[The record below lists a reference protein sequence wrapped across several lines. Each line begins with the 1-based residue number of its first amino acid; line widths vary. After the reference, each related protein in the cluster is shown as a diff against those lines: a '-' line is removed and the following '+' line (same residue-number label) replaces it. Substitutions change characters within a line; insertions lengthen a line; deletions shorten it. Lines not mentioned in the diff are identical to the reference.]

1 MISAPH
7 RLAGDTAAPARDVA
21 AAACRPSQWWARAL
35 LASAVFTVAPH
46 HLPAQGTPI
55 SVEPRWST
63 EAWHSLSTPFTLAL
77 NRRLTPEAGSLRV
90 FVGEVEV
97 TALLEP
103 QQLLLTYPARLKG
116 VITAG
121 EHRVKVF
128 LDSPTGEWVELG
140 SFPLRLRTRAGFEQA
155 RIAPTLDLAG
165 EGRWEGEDGSD
176 APVQSDLGASL
187 NATLASEHRRGTFSL
202 ESSFA
207 VVGVPERPAALRFA
221 ELGED
226 APLVDLSSYLVEA
239 RLGGATLSVG
249 HLQFGRHR
257 LVAQGFSARGVSA
270 SVPIARGV
278 SLELAATGGSS
289 QVGWSD
295 LVSLSERQ
303 HQMRSATLQLEFFP
317 TVPGV
322 ARLAL
327 TWLDGSLLPRSGFDR
342 GAVVAAERSR
352 GGGAQLHLALPSGRL
367 GLEAGWARMRLDDG
381 FDAEL
386 EEGLAVEPVASS
398 TSSGHY
404 AELQATLLEGRLGE
418 QAQGALRL
426 ALQHQRLD
434 PLYRSVAAST
444 QADVDQRAGQLMAQ
458 LGSVTVQGSW
468 ERTVDN
474 LNRLPTVL
482 GSHGERHGVNLAL
495 PLPQLLSTSWLP
507 SLQAGWD
514 RSRARGLAR
523 DDSLFPPDTVPDL
536 DTTSRSASLDWGVGA
551 WQVGYR
557 WSRSLTDNR
566 NPAQAQA
573 DLKPTSHQITVARAL
588 GQRMNVSLDASRDE
602 TRELGSGQQDRSHR
616 LGLAT
621 SLRLGDAL
629 GCSVNLS
636 HSTRRSLPEGAE
648 NTGIDGDVQL
658 SYRFSLG
665 LPGGQG
671 GASLRLARRHQTTLS
686 PLFGVDEDTRQWS
699 ASLGVSVSLAP

>member
-1 MISAPH
+1 MVSAPH
-7 RLAGDTAAPARDVA
+7 RLAAAPAALARSGA
-21 AAACRPSQWWARAL
+21 AAPSLLFQWWARAL
-35 LASAVFTVAPH
+35 LASAIFTVAPH
-46 HLPAQGTPI
+46 DLSAQETPI

-63 EAWHSLSTPFTLAL
+63 EAWHPLTTRFTLAL
-77 NRRLTPEAGSLRV
+77 DRHPTPEEGTLRV

-97 TALLEP
+97 TAMLEP
-103 QQLLLTYPARLKG
+103 QQLLLTYPARLAG

-121 EHRVKVF
+121 EHQVEVF
-128 LDSPTGEWVELG
+128 LDSQAGEWVKLG

-165 EGRWEGEDGSD
+165 EGRREGEDGSD
-176 APVQSDLGASL
+176 APVQSDLSASL
-187 NATLASEHRRGTFSL
+187 NATLASEHRRGTL
-202 ESSFA
+202 TLKSSFA
-207 VVGVPERPAALRFA
+207 VVGVPERQAALRFA

-239 RLGGATLSVG
+239 RLGEATLSVG
-249 HLQFGRHR
+249 YLQFGRHR
-257 LVAQGFSARGVSA
+257 LVAQGFSARGVTA
-270 SVPIARGV
+270 SIPIARGANV
-278 SLELAATGGSS
+278 ELAATGGSS

-317 TVPGV
+317 TVPGA

-327 TWLDGSLLPRSGFDR
+327 TWLDGSLLPRSGFNR

-352 GGGAQLHLALPSGRL
+352 GGGAQVHLALPSGRL
-367 GLEAGWARMRLDDG
+367 GLEAGWARMRLDGG

-398 TSSGHY
+398 TSSGHF
-404 AELQATLLEGRLGE
+404 AELHATLLEGRLAE
-418 QAQGALRL
+418 HAQGALRV
-426 ALQHQRLD
+426 ALQHQRVD

-444 QADVDQRAGQLMAQ
+444 QADVDRRAGQLIAQ

-495 PLPQLLSTSWLP
+495 PLAHLLSTSWLP

-523 DDSLFPPDTVPDL
+523 DGTLFPPDTVPDL
-536 DTTSRSASLDWGVGA
+536 DTTSRSAALDWGVGA
-551 WQVGYR
+551 WQLGYR
-557 WSRSLTDNR
+557 WSWSRADNR

-573 DLKPTSHQITVARAL
+573 DLEPTSHQFSVARAL
-588 GQRMNVSLDASRDE
+588 GQRVNVSLDASRDE

-621 SLRLGDAL
+621 SLRFGEAL

-636 HSTRRSLPEGAE
+636 HSTRRSLPDQAE
-648 NTGIDGDVQL
+648 NTGTDGDVQL

-665 LPGGQG
+665 VVGGQG
-671 GASLRLARRHQTTLS
+671 GASLRLARRHHTTLS
-686 PLFGVDEDTRQWS
+686 PLFGVDEDTRHWS
-699 ASLGVSVSLAP
+699 ASLGVSVSFAP